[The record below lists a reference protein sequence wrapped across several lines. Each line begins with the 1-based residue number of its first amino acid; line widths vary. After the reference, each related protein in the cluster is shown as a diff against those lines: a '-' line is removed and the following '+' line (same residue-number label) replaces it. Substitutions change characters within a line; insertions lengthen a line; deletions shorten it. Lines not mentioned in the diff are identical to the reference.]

1 MKKALVT
8 SMALMICLQHL
19 CGCGAPKDQSV
30 PEAVTKTEQDTPK
43 ENVTEVS
50 GKDDDKSASAD
61 SAESAEAL
69 SLDEPRG
76 ESEDPDK
83 PRSLRDM
90 YQDILYLYKEA
101 EDGGYTME
109 QVEDM
114 GLDTELVQHGW
125 PYAGAGDNAGYLF
138 YDLDSDGEEELIITY
153 YDDIIDIYGFDG
165 EKTRCAFS
173 TPYRGVTTLF
183 PDGMLRLDYGIAA
196 NYYSSTWYKYDCDI
210 GNYFPVFQDRYDQE
224 NGQGYYT
231 SGYYSLS
238 EEERARLIE
247 EYRSSGEC
255 DTAVSEWTGQLTEQ
269 EYEDIVPDKDA
280 AELPKAQPL
289 STVKL
294 PEGYASALAA
304 ATTLRPGETLESRL
318 LEESGAEKDEL
329 ALFHEEDFDG
339 DGQQEA
345 FALIGTVTDEYSEPL
360 LEGSVWFV
368 SPKECKKLRDFD
380 GMGSAAVDR
389 TMRIGN
395 TDYVMFDEIYA
406 TGTLTYVWY
415 VSNGRAAD
423 AQFSAKGKVV
433 FWEND
438 TEHFCIMDSS
448 YDCMYDT
455 EIDVVMGHTWK
466 YYYFY
471 YDSLYGMVM
480 EYGGTEID
488 ADTVKDVCGKDIIAQ
503 LIPQDGAI
511 DTIYYR
517 DNGQIVINYNKK
529 EDGDIY
535 YYHYIYNLPRECL
548 VDDTALE
555 TGDEPLQ
562 GVVLKALCP
571 EMAVYPD
578 EPKGENWY
586 GN

>member
-1 MKKALVT
+1 MRKALVT
-8 SMALMICLQHL
+8 SMALLMCMQYLS
-19 CGCGAPKDQSV
+19 GCGSPEVQSV
-30 PEAVTKTEQDTPK
+30 TETVTEKEQDTYK
-43 ENVTEVS
+43 EEAAEVS
-50 GKDDDKSASAD
+50 EKDDDISASD
-61 SAESAEAL
+61 KSDESDEAK
-69 SLDEPRG
+69 SIDETPG
-76 ESEDPDK
+76 QSEDLDK
-83 PRSLRDM
+83 PGSRRDM

-101 EDGGYTME
+101 QDGAYTMD

-153 YDDIIDIYGFDG
+153 YEDIIDIYGFDG
-165 EKTRCAFS
+165 EKTRLAFS
-173 TPYRGVTTLF
+173 TPYRGVTSLF

-210 GNYFPVFQDRYDQE
+210 GDYFPVFQDRYDKE

-231 SGYYSLS
+231 SGYYKLN
-238 EEERARLIE
+238 EEEREALIE
-247 EYRSSGEC
+247 EYRNSGEC
-255 DTAVSEWTGQLTEQ
+255 DSAVSDWTGKLTEQ

-280 AELPKAQPL
+280 VELPKAEL
-289 STVKL
+289 ISTVKL
-294 PEGYASALAA
+294 PDDYANALEA
-304 ATTLRPGETLESRL
+304 ATTLKPGETLESRL
-318 LEESGAEKDEL
+318 LDQAGAQKDDI
-329 ALFHEEDFDG
+329 ALFHEGDFDG

-345 FALIGTVTDEYSEPL
+345 FALIGTVTDDYDEPL

-380 GMGSAAVDR
+380 GMGSATKDR
-389 TMRIGN
+389 IMRIGN

-406 TGTLTYVWY
+406 TGALTYVWY

-423 AQFSAKGKVV
+423 AQFSMKGQVV

-448 YDCMYDT
+448 YDSMYDT
-455 EIDVVMGHTWK
+455 EINAMMGHTWK

-471 YDSLYGMVM
+471 YDSLYGMIM
-480 EYGGTEID
+480 EYGGIEID
-488 ADTVKDVCGKDIIAQ
+488 DDTVKEVCGKDIIAQ
-503 LIPQDGAI
+503 LVPKDGVI
-511 DTIYYR
+511 DSIYYR
-517 DNGQIVINYNKK
+517 DNGQIVINYSKK
-529 EDGDIY
+529 EDGNIY

-578 EPKGENWY
+578 EPKGEDWY